1 MRARR
6 PAVSVLAVALANS
19 SSLASPLAT
28 ADALAS
34 PLDASTTLVASPGH
48 SLRSG
53 LPAPTA
59 LAPPSPLP
67 PLNSPAAV
75 ASSAARLE
83 IEGSEDA
90 PGGEGG
96 EVPHELHRRQDNLCD
111 GCGPYTS
118 IKSFR
123 GASKTLTKSS
133 DEYPKARRTVVTT
146 KKKRV
151 FTTEN
156 CKTTTF
162 KKVKQTMYV
171 LWVRQEGFANVGGAS
186 TSRHVIASL
195 PLLFLSILIGSLFVL
210 LR

>member
-6 PAVSVLAVALANS
+6 PALSVLAVALANS

-28 ADALAS
+28 ADAVAS
-34 PLDASTTLVASPGH
+34 PMEAPATPMASPGH

-59 LAPPSPLP
+59 PGLLSPLP
-67 PLNSPAAV
+67 PLDSPAAV

-90 PGGEGG
+90 AAAGEGG
-96 EVPHELHRRQDNLCD
+96 EMPHELHRRQDNLCD

-123 GASKTLTKSS
+123 GASKTLTKKS
-133 DEYPKARRTVVTT
+133 DEYPKALRTVVTT
-146 KKKRV
+146 KVKRV
-151 FTTEN
+151 FTTESELDRI
-156 CKTTTF
+156 C
-162 KKVKQTMYV
+162 
-171 LWVRQEGFANVGGAS
+171 L
-186 TSRHVIASL
+186 
-195 PLLFLSILIGSLFVL
+195 
-210 LR
+210 